1 LDLVGNI
8 QAQLLKRRIGIG
20 TGETEMFVMRE
31 EIITVLEIIKVI
43 VLLTMRKPDGI
54 KMTLLEG
61 MVDIALENIIRMTQR
76 N

>member
-1 LDLVGNI
+1 
-8 QAQLLKRRIGIG
+8 
-20 TGETEMFVMRE
+20 MRE

>member
-20 TGETEMFVMRE
+20 TGGTEMFVMRE

>member
-8 QAQLLKRRIGIG
+8 QAQLLKRRIGIE
-20 TGETEMFVMRE
+20 TGGTEMFVMRE

-61 MVDIALENIIRMTQR
+61 MVDIALETIIRMTQR